1 MNGEQLAMMMGLHE
15 VMVACQTND
24 ILDLTL
30 ESDSESIIF
39 ENRLFAKNNCR
50 NAKVK
55 IVQTFES
62 LQYEASHVRAL
73 LLILIPAH
81 SLSLS

>member
-30 ESDSESIIF
+30 ESDSESIIL
-39 ENRLFAKNNCR
+39 ENNLDPTRRCGRYQSDEKRPSQRPQQSEIRER
-50 NAKVK
+50 NP
-55 IVQTFES
+55 S
-62 LQYEASHVRAL
+62 
-73 LLILIPAH
+73 IPYGFH
-81 SLSLS
+81 TK

>member
-30 ESDSESIIF
+30 EADS
-39 ENRLFAKNNCR
+39 
-50 NAKVK
+50 
-55 IVQTFES
+55 
-62 LQYEASHVRAL
+62 
-73 LLILIPAH
+73 
-81 SLSLS
+81 